1 MRRREFIAGTAA
13 IATTG
18 IAQPISA
25 QTNAQLPVAK
35 RIAIFHPTEP
45 PEGMTING
53 RRSFKAYF
61 GGLNKLGYVEGQNL
75 IVERYS
81 ALGQPDRIGDLARE
95 IVASHP
101 DVIVPFS
108 TVFIREI
115 MALTTNIPMV
125 APTADPIPYGLATSL
140 ARPDRNVTGVVMD
153 AGLEIWGKRVQ
164 LLSETARKLT
174 KVGFFTANPSAAPI
188 PRGHSAFV
196 REAAEQAGIAAA
208 FVVVA
213 GKFDRA
219 AYERTFATVVV
230 GGEKIGQVAYER
242 TFDAMEKEGVDG
254 IVGSEAAEFLTYRQL
269 IVDLAARHRLP
280 AIYPYREFVEVGGLM
295 AYGIDLVDVMRRVAD
310 MTGQVLR
317 GKKPGDIPFYR
328 QTKYELVLNRKT
340 ATSLGLEFPLT
351 LLTAA
356 DEVIE

>member
-1 MRRREFIAGTAA
+1 MRRREFIAGIAA
-13 IATTG
+13 TATTG

-53 RRSFKAYF
+53 RRAFKAYF
-61 GGLNKLGYVEGQNL
+61 GGLNKLGYIEGQNL

-101 DVIVPFS
+101 DVIVPFGV
-108 TVFIREI
+108 VFIREI

-125 APTADPIPYGLATSL
+125 APTPDPIPYGFATSL

-174 KVGFFTANPSAAPI
+174 KVGYFVANPFPI
-188 PRGHSAFV
+188 PRQSAFV

-208 FVVVA
+208 YVVVA

-230 GGEKIGQVAYER
+230 GGEKIDQAAYER

-254 IVGSEAAEFLTYRQL
+254 IVGSDNGEHLTYRQL

-280 AIYPYREFVEVGGLM
+280 AIYPFREFVEVGGLM
-295 AYGIDLVDVMRRVAD
+295 AYSVDLVDVMRRVAD
-310 MTGQVLR
+310 MTAQLLR
-317 GKKPGDIPFYR
+317 GKTPGDIPFYR
-328 QTKYELVLNRKT
+328 QTKYELVLNRKA
-340 ATSLGLEFPLT
+340 ATSLGLEFPPI

>member
-208 FVVVA
+208 F
-213 GKFDRA
+213 GC
-219 AYERTFATVVV
+219 
-230 GGEKIGQVAYER
+230 
-242 TFDAMEKEGVDG
+242 
-254 IVGSEAAEFLTYRQL
+254 
-269 IVDLAARHRLP
+269 
-280 AIYPYREFVEVGGLM
+280 
-295 AYGIDLVDVMRRVAD
+295 RRKV
-310 MTGQVLR
+310 
-317 GKKPGDIPFYR
+317 
-328 QTKYELVLNRKT
+328 
-340 ATSLGLEFPLT
+340 
-351 LLTAA
+351 
-356 DEVIE
+356 

>member
-1 MRRREFIAGTAA
+1 MRRREFIAGIAA
-13 IATTG
+13 TATTG

-61 GGLNKLGYVEGQNL
+61 GGLNKLGYIEGQNL

-101 DVIVPFS
+101 DVIVPLS
-108 TVFIREI
+108 SVFIREI

-125 APTADPIPYGLATSL
+125 APTPDPIPYGFATSL
-140 ARPDRNVTGVVMD
+140 ARPDRNVTGVVTD

-174 KVGFFTANPSAAPI
+174 KVGYFGANPTAAPI
-188 PRGHSAFV
+188 SSAFV

-219 AYERTFATVVV
+219 AAECTFATVIV
-230 GGEKIGQVAYER
+230 GGEKVDRTACDK

-254 IVGSEAAEFLTYRQL
+254 L
-269 IVDLAARHRLP
+269 IVSEIPELRAYPELIADLAARFRVP

-295 AYGIDLVDVMRRVAD
+295 AYSVDLVDVMRRVAD

-328 QTKYELVLNRKT
+328 QTKYELLLNRKT
-340 ATSLGLEFPLT
+340 ATSLGLEFPPT